1 MKIIREIYSV
11 SGTLIS
17 KVTIEKTTLKKLA
30 EKYDTKLEVGGNSFY
45 LDRDGQTVIYKKK

>member
-30 EKYDTKLEVGGNSFY
+30 EKYDAKLEAGGNSFC